1 MFYTY
6 ILKSIKD
13 GKLYIGYTSDLKRR
27 IFEHNAKTELSTKNR
42 TPFQLVYYEA
52 YLSEKDA
59 KLREH
64 NLKRFSGSY
73 IHLKKRIKN
82 SLIFFK

>member
-1 MFYTY
+1 MFYIY
-6 ILKSIKD
+6 VLRSIKD
-13 GKLYIGYTSDLKRR
+13 DKLYIGYTGDLKRR

-82 SLIFFK
+82 SLVLFK